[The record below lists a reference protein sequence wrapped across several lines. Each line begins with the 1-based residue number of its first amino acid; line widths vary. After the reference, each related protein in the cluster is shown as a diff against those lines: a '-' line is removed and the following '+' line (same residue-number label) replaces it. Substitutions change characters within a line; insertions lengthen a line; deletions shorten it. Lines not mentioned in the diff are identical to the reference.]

1 VARGLLVALPVA
13 AAIALHYAG
22 AAAPGTV
29 ESLYSARIYPGIA
42 VSLNA
47 ITRLLPFAVSDLL
60 AIAGLP
66 AAVVLIARWAR
77 HMGSGPWRA
86 FASAL
91 RELLRAAGTVYLAF
105 LLLWGLNYRRQPLAV
120 RLGLQT
126 EPAPLSEL
134 NQLAEELT
142 ADANALR
149 AGRREE
155 DGAFRLEAGIH
166 GALGHAAAGFG
177 PPLAALPHDA
187 RPKGS
192 LFSPLLA
199 RFGISGI
206 FIPFTGEA
214 LVDTLI
220 PEAEMPFGASH
231 ELAHLQG
238 WAREDEANFV
248 AYAACRAHAAP
259 DFRYSGALMASLHA
273 SASLAAR
280 DAEGARRVAAARAPA
295 VVRDVAEIRAWQQK
309 YEGPLSRLGDR
320 VNDSYLRSQ
329 GDPRGLHS
337 YGRMVD
343 LLLADRRG
351 RHARPDTMT
360 P

>member
-1 VARGLLVALPVA
+1 VTRGLLFALPVG

-22 AAAPGTV
+22 ADAPTTV
-29 ESLYSARIYPGIA
+29 ESLYSARIYPRVA
-42 VSLNA
+42 ASLNA
-47 ITRLLPFAVSDLL
+47 VTRHLPFALADWL
-60 AIAGLP
+60 AITGLV
-66 AAVVLIARWAR
+66 ATVILIARWASHLR
-77 HMGSGPWRA
+77 SDRRRA

-91 RELLRAAGTVYLAF
+91 HALVLAAGTAYLAF

-120 RLGLQT
+120 SLGLQT

-134 NQLAEELT
+134 TQLAAELT
-142 ADANALR
+142 DDANALR
-149 AGRREE
+149 AGRKEE

-166 GALGHAAAGFG
+166 GALGHAGAGFG
-177 PPLAALPHDA
+177 PPLEALPHDA

-199 RFGISGI
+199 RLGISGI
-206 FIPFTGEA
+206 FVPFTGEA

-220 PEAEMPFGASH
+220 PEVEMPFSASH

-238 WAREDEANFV
+238 WAREDEASFV

-273 SASLAAR
+273 CAALAAR
-280 DAEGARRVAAARAPA
+280 DGESAKRVAAARAPA

-309 YEGPLSRLGDR
+309 YEGALTRLGDR
-320 VNDSYLRSQ
+320 VNDRYLRSQ

-343 LLLADRRG
+343 LLLAERRAG
-351 RHARPDTMT
+351 TRSLIR
-360 P
+360 

>member
-1 VARGLLVALPVA
+1 MTRGLLFSLPIG
-13 AAIALHYAG
+13 AAIALHYV
-22 AAAPGTV
+22 AAAEPTAV
-29 ESLYSARIYPGIA
+29 ESLYSARMYPRVA
-42 VSLNA
+42 ASLNA
-47 ITRLLPFAVSDLL
+47 VTRQLPFALADWL
-60 AIAGLP
+60 AITGL
-66 AAVVLIARWAR
+66 AASVVLIAGWAR
-77 HMGSGPWRA
+77 HLRSNRRRTL
-86 FASAL
+86 ASAL
-91 RELLRAAGTVYLAF
+91 RVLLLATGTAYLAF
-105 LLLWGLNYRRQPLAV
+105 LMLWGLNYRRQPLAV
-120 RLGLQT
+120 SLGLQT

-134 NQLAEELT
+134 SQLAAELIE
-142 ADANALR
+142 DANALR
-149 AGRREE
+149 HGRREE

-166 GALGHAAAGFG
+166 EALGRAGAGFG
-177 PPLAALPHDA
+177 PPLEALPHGA

-199 RFGISGI
+199 RLGISGI
-206 FIPFTGEA
+206 FVPFTGEA

-220 PEAEMPFGASH
+220 PEVEMPFSASH

-238 WAREDEANFV
+238 WAREDEASFV
-248 AYAACRAHAAP
+248 AYTACRAHAAP

-273 SASLAAR
+273 SAALAAR
-280 DAEGARRVAAARAPA
+280 DGESAKRVAAARAPA

-343 LLLADRRG
+343 LLLAERRAG
-351 RHARPDTMT
+351 TRSLIR
-360 P
+360 